1 MKKLFLIAF
10 IISLISTSCIPNLDL
25 SPLASQSVNTYYN
38 TAEDANA
45 SIIALYGQLR
55 AMYRDEVIVTPN
67 IVSADDGIPFP
78 TGNANRIALWN
89 YDITPENTFVG
100 QIWSNAFTAIQ
111 RSNIAISRI
120 PGTSATEGVKNAYIG
135 EAKFLRAL
143 HYFTLVRFFG
153 GVPLVTSETTTLENI
168 EVPRASA
175 EEVYEQIQND
185 LLEAI
190 SFLPAAYTGAN
201 VGRATSGA
209 AKGLLGKVFLTRAG
223 SSQNS
228 PYWKMA
234 ADILYEVISSK
245 SYELWDDYNDVFALQ
260 NRGGKESLFEVM
272 YLTDVAGNNFSTGYA
287 PRGAPIVPGSGSG
300 ILRPSKYLFD
310 LYPENDL
317 RKEVTFLTEYIH
329 PTTGETIILSIDD
342 PDPARAI
349 SFWKLADLTNATS
362 GGSAK
367 SFPILRYSDI
377 LLMYA
382 EALNETSGPVTE
394 AYDALN
400 SVRIRAGLEPLTG
413 LTKEAF
419 REAVWL
425 ERRLELC
432 FEGHRWFDLVRTGN
446 LVSAVLNETSFSRN
460 PRIDA
465 HHALYPIPQ
474 REMDANSNLVQ
485 NNGY

>member
-234 ADILYEVISSK
+234 ADI
-245 SYELWDDYNDVFALQ
+245 
-260 NRGGKESLFEVM
+260 
-272 YLTDVAGNNFSTGYA
+272 
-287 PRGAPIVPGSGSG
+287 
-300 ILRPSKYLFD
+300 
-310 LYPENDL
+310 
-317 RKEVTFLTEYIH
+317 
-329 PTTGETIILSIDD
+329 
-342 PDPARAI
+342 
-349 SFWKLADLTNATS
+349 
-362 GGSAK
+362 
-367 SFPILRYSDI
+367 
-377 LLMYA
+377 
-382 EALNETSGPVTE
+382 
-394 AYDALN
+394 
-400 SVRIRAGLEPLTG
+400 
-413 LTKEAF
+413 
-419 REAVWL
+419 
-425 ERRLELC
+425 
-432 FEGHRWFDLVRTGN
+432 
-446 LVSAVLNETSFSRN
+446 
-460 PRIDA
+460 
-465 HHALYPIPQ
+465 
-474 REMDANSNLVQ
+474 
-485 NNGY
+485 